1 MMRRTGDTPIAR
13 RIALLLVIPVTSLVG
28 LWGFAAAS
36 SIDAALEKQKF
47 TDVYDG
53 LGVPV
58 NTLTV
63 MLQVERTLA
72 AALLAAPT
80 PEVRTQFQEQTAR
93 TDGAVQ
99 LFAKGAN
106 LKEVTSA
113 SAELAGLPAF
123 AREFTALSQVR
134 DEVLD
139 GKDALPVL
147 EEYNT
152 LSDRLIQVLTQVTH
166 IQDVDVDAHMKALL
180 NTLWAR
186 DIMMRQDALLIAF
199 RGDLGTGART
209 EFARLAGARAKLSAL
224 GEERMSGDLQAIGE
238 RLTASS
244 GYHKYIDLE
253 TSIARSGIT
262 SPTMMGDWQATTA
275 ALAPMW
281 MQTAT
286 EAGGIAD
293 VGVRELSDE
302 IMLRLYL
309 VAGVG
314 FLAVMLSGLLFF
326 RFIRGISADL
336 RRLQGAA
343 QDLARVRLPRVV
355 GRLRRGEQVDVAT
368 EAPGIDGGGIREV
381 RLVAEAF
388 GNVQRTAVDV
398 AVSEAALR
406 GGINQ
411 IFVNLSWRSQSLL
424 QRQLRL
430 LEAMEHKAKS
440 SDELDDLFRLDHL
453 TTRMRRHA
461 EGLVILAG
469 AQTVRAWDHPV
480 SSEDVVRAALQEIED
495 YQRVEVVNAPPVA
508 VAAHAVAD
516 VIHLLAELIENAAVF
531 SPPTSEVAVRLDVVA
546 NGLVVEII
554 DRGIGITPDEL
565 VEINRRLTE
574 SPDFALTDSDRLGL
588 FVVARLA
595 ARHGIR
601 VRLQPSPYGGTTAVV
616 LVPTGL
622 VLADRSSP
630 PAIRDRSTDTT
641 RTQPRPQAFETVA
654 APLASVPPPRVPG
667 RVDAPAGPS
676 RLPRRTRQQNL
687 APELRGGPRHARD
700 EDLLDD
706 FIEPDPES
714 SRDLMSSLSSGWS
727 MARDEPE
734 YPAQPTDPHDRRDER
749 GDR

>member
-1 MMRRTGDTPIAR
+1 MRRRTGDTPIAR

-47 TDVYDG
+47 TDVYEG
-53 LGVPV
+53 LGEPV
-58 NTLTV
+58 NVLTV

-72 AALLAAPT
+72 AALIAVPGQQT
-80 PEVRTQFQEQTAR
+80 RQQFQEQAAR
-93 TDGAVQ
+93 TDGAVRMFTQ
-99 LFAKGAN
+99 GAN
-106 LKEVTSA
+106 REEVTGA
-113 SAELAGLPAF
+113 SADLAKLPAF
-123 AREFTALSQVR
+123 AREFSVLSQLR
-134 DEVLD
+134 ADVLD
-139 GKDALPVL
+139 GADALPTVEQYSRL
-147 EEYNT
+147 T
-152 LSDRLIQVLTQVTH
+152 DRLLQVLTQVTH
-166 IQDVDVDAHMKALL
+166 IQDVDVDAQMKALL

-186 DIMMRQDALLIAF
+186 DIMMRQDAILIAV

-209 EFARLAGARAKLSAL
+209 EFARLAGARAKLSEL
-224 GEERMSGDLQAIGE
+224 GEDRMVGDLRDIGQS
-238 RLTASS
+238 LTGAPA
-244 GYHKYIDLE
+244 YLRYVELE
-253 TSIARSGIT
+253 AAIARSGIT
-262 SPTMMGDWQATTA
+262 SPTMMGDWTTTTQA
-275 ALAPMW
+275 LSPLW
-281 MQTAT
+281 LQVAT

-293 VGVRELSDE
+293 LRVREVGDE

-314 FLAVMLSGLLFF
+314 FLAVLLSGVLFF

-336 RRLQGAA
+336 RRLQHTA

-355 GRLRRGEQVDVAT
+355 GRLRRGEQVDVRT
-368 EAPGIDGGGIREV
+368 EAPDIEGGGIREV

-388 GNVQRTAVDV
+388 ANVQRTAVDV

-440 SDELDDLFRLDHL
+440 SEELDDLFRLDHL

-480 SSEDVVRAALQEIED
+480 TSEDVVRAALQEIED
-495 YQRVEVVNAPPVA
+495 YRRVEVVTTAPVS

-574 SPDFALTDSDRLGL
+574 APDFTLADSDRLGL

-616 LVPTGL
+616 LVPMGL
-622 VLADRSSP
+622 VLADRAAE
-630 PAIRDRSTDTT
+630 PARDRVADTT
-641 RTQPRPQAFETVA
+641 RTQPFQAVPAPAPIPA
-654 APLASVPPPRVPG
+654 AAPPPRIPG
-667 RVDAPAGPS
+667 RIESAAPG

-687 APELRGGPRHARD
+687 APELRGGPRHARED
-700 EDLLDD
+700 EAFDD
-706 FIEPDPES
+706 FVEPDPES
-714 SRDLMSSLSSGWS
+714 SRDLMSSLHSGWE
-727 MARDEPE
+727 MARMDEPS
-734 YPAQPTDPHDRRDER
+734 ADQRQDHRDER

>member
-1 MMRRTGDTPIAR
+1 MALRTGDTPIAR

-47 TDVYDG
+47 TDVYEN

-72 AALLAAPT
+72 AALLSTPT
-80 PEVRTQFQEQTAR
+80 EQVRQQFQEQTAR

-106 LKEVTSA
+106 TKEVTSA
-113 SAELAGLPAF
+113 STELAKLPAF
-123 AREFTALSQVR
+123 AQKFSALSQVR
-134 DEVLD
+134 TEVLKGD
-139 GKDALPVL
+139 DALPVL
-147 EEYNT
+147 GEYNA
-152 LSDRLIQVLTQVTH
+152 LSDSLIQVLTQVTH
-166 IQDVDVDAHMKALL
+166 VQDVDVDAHMKALL

-186 DIMMRQDALLIAF
+186 DIMMRQDAVLIAF

-224 GEERMSGDLQAIGE
+224 GEERMAGDLQAIGD
-238 RLTASS
+238 RLTTSA
-244 GYHKYIDLE
+244 GYLKYISLE
-253 TSIARSGIT
+253 TDIARSGIT
-262 SPTMMGDWQATTA
+262 SPAMMGEWQSTTQ
-275 ALAPMW
+275 ALGQMW

-293 VGVRELSDE
+293 VGVRELGDQ

-326 RFIRGISADL
+326 RFIRSISADL

-368 EAPGIDGGGIREV
+368 EAPGIEGGGTREV

-388 GNVQRTAVDV
+388 GNVQRTAVDL

-430 LEAMEHKAKS
+430 LEAMEHRAKS
-440 SDELDDLFRLDHL
+440 SEELDDLFRLDHL

-480 SSEDVVRAALQEIED
+480 TSEDVVRAALQEIED
-495 YQRVEVVNAPPVA
+495 YRRVEVVTIAPVS
-508 VAAHAVAD
+508 VSAHAVAD

-565 VEINRRLTE
+565 VDINRRLTE
-574 SPDFALTDSDRLGL
+574 APDFTLTDSDRLGL

-622 VLADRSSP
+622 VLADRGP
-630 PAIRDRSTDTT
+630 ERPRERAAVDTT
-641 RTQPRPQAFETVA
+641 RTQPFQAVS
-654 APLASVPPPRVPG
+654 APAPVPSTVPPPRIPG
-667 RVDAPAGPS
+667 RVDAPAGPG
-676 RLPRRTRQQNL
+676 RLPRRNRQQNL
-687 APELRGGPRHARD
+687 APELRGGPRHAR
-700 EDLLDD
+700 EDDFVDD

-714 SRDLMSSLSSGWS
+714 SRDLMSSLHSGWS
-727 MARDEPE
+727 MARDDEPE
-734 YPAQPTDPHDRRDER
+734 LPADPYTDRRDER